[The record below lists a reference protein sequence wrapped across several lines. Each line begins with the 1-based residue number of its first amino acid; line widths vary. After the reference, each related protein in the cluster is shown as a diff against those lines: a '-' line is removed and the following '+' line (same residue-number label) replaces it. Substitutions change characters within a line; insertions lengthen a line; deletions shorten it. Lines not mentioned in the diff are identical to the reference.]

1 MEQVIKFRALKDDM
15 SNCIFMY
22 GQLVYDAIGQPR
34 ITEIDSSGKGLTFHT
49 CLKGTEGQFTGL
61 TDKQGKEIYVGDKF
75 CDFHNKERF
84 GVVKFGEYD
93 STQSTDGLIIYGGRV
108 GFYVDF
114 NSDFMRKDLG
124 FWSRHSEIIGNIHQN
139 SK

>member
-22 GQLVYDAIGQPR
+22 GQLVYDAIGRPR

-61 TDKQGKEIYVGDKF
+61 LDKHGKEIYCGDIVQDEEMGKAIVVF
-75 CDFHNKERF
+75 QSGCYFMKYDAESTMGFLGMKEDRF
-84 GVVKFGEYD
+84 GRLQLERVV
-93 STQSTDGLIIYGGRV
+93 
-108 GFYVDF
+108 
-114 NSDFMRKDLG
+114 
-124 FWSRHSEIIGNIHQN
+124 EIIGNIHQIEPN
-139 SK
+139 F

>member
-61 TDKQGKEIYVGDKF
+61 LDKHGKEIYCGDLVKHEAWNYPF
-75 CDFHNKERF
+75 EVVFDQQKARF
-84 GVVKFGEYD
+84 VCKLKGGL
-93 STQSTDGLIIYGGRV
+93 TQYIANDKL
-108 GFYVDF
+108 
-114 NSDFMRKDLG
+114 
-124 FWSRHSEIIGNIHQN
+124 EIIGNIHQN